1 MAIYRILLLKFKA
14 LVPPD
19 EDKAAC
25 QRILDFETN
34 CIHPTSQKPYVKV
47 LGGGKDNS
55 LEGRQDGMTH
65 AFILQF
71 ENDEDRKYH
80 VEKDAAQ
87 LEFAASSRDIIEKA
101 QVIDFAP
108 GVF

>member
-1 MAIYRILLLKFKA
+1 MTVYHIVQFQFKA

-25 QRILDFETN
+25 QRVLDLETN
-34 CIHPTSQKPYVKV
+34 CLHPASQKPYVKV

-55 LEGRQDGMTH
+55 LEGQQHGMTH

-71 ENDEDRKYH
+71 ENEDDRRYH
-80 VEKDAAQ
+80 VEKDPAQ
-87 LEFAASSRDIIEKA
+87 LEFAASIRDILEEV
-101 QVIDFAP
+101 QVIDFTP

>member
-1 MAIYRILLLKFKA
+1 MTVYHIVLFQFKA

-25 QRILDFETN
+25 QRILDLETK
-34 CIHPTSQKPYVKV
+34 CAHPTSQKPYMRV

-55 LEGRQDGMTH
+55 IEGRQNGMTH

-71 ENDEDRKYH
+71 ENEEDRKYH
-80 VEKDAAQ
+80 IEKDPAQ
-87 LEFAASSRDIIEKA
+87 LEFAASIQDILERSQI
-101 QVIDFAP
+101 IDFTP
-108 GVF
+108 GIF